1 MGPLKCT
8 CLSALASYVYIGSV
22 TCNQSFIL
30 EVHYQGHLI
39 SNFQLEF
46 GRFIAKI
53 SLGFESTNENSNFKV
68 RFRSDFLKLQ
78 AEFEFLH
85 ETIFDSVCPLEV

>member
-8 CLSALASYVYIGSV
+8 CLSTLASYVYIGFV

-39 SNFQLEF
+39 SNFQPEF
-46 GRFIAKI
+46 GRLIAKI
-53 SLGFESTNENSNFKV
+53 SLGFESTDENSNFKV

-78 AEFEFLH
+78 VDVEFLH
-85 ETIFDSVCPLEV
+85 EAMFYSVCPLEE